1 MKVSAKEQYGLRAMV
16 ELARQYGTGPVP
28 LSEVAQ
34 AQDISLDYLEQ
45 VVPALRHAGLLNS
58 TRGAKGGYELARS
71 PDLISIGQVLRALD
85 GSILPVRCAGDECK
99 EACVRTDDCGARTVW
114 QAVHDQVEHTLD
126 SMLLADL

>member
-16 ELARQYGTGPVP
+16 ELARQYGSGPVS

-45 VVPALRHAGLLNS
+45 VVPALRNAGLLNS

-71 PDLISIGQVLRALD
+71 PDRISIGQVLRALD
-85 GSILPVRCAGDECK
+85 GNILPVRCAGDECR
-99 EACVRTDDCGARTVW
+99 EACARTDDCGARTVW
-114 QAVHDQVEHTLD
+114 QTVHDQVEHTLD